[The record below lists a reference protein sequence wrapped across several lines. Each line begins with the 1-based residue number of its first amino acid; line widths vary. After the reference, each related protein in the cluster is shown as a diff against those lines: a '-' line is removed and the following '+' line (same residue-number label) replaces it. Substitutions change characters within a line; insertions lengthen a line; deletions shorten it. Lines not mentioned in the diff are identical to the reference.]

1 MSIGWL
7 EQNSVLHKSPCIL
20 YNLNLIIFYAILVLA
35 FETDSELTEILFR
48 TKYSDSPPCPA
59 IELDNT
65 TFTSITFSWTTPG
78 GPLLLS
84 YRIHVCFE
92 GTSECPVQ
100 TNCSGCSSYE
110 ATDLSPNTSYTITVD
125 SFISPYVDCVRQG
138 CSLITG
144 TTMAG
149 VHCHPNLHSL

>member
-1 MSIGWL
+1 MYII
-7 EQNSVLHKSPCIL
+7 HCIL
-20 YNLNLIIFYAILVLA
+20 YKLNLIIFYAIC
-35 FETDSELTEILFR
+35 ELTELLSR

-59 IELDNT
+59 IKLDNA
-65 TFTSITFSWTTPG
+65 TSISIMFSWTTPG
-78 GPLLLS
+78 EPLLLS

-100 TNCSGCSSYE
+100 TNCSGCSTYD

-138 CSLITG
+138 CSFITG
-144 TTMAG
+144 TAMSGIHT
-149 VHCHPNLHSL
+149 LSS